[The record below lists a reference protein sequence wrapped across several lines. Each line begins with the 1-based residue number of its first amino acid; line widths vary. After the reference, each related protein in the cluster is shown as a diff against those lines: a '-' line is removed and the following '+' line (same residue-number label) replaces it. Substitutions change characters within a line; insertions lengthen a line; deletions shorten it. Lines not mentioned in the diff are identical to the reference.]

1 MDPEE
6 RFISFLQFRQFS
18 DIGFYPKDIRV
29 ECSSHFA
36 YITSARDLLNIKH
49 NKINLVI
56 MDPFYEELQIAHFKS
71 NTIFDDE
78 IITIGD
84 AIIGAYVQSTKGR
97 KSDTTFDSYFWTQFP
112 NSIVRSKMLK

>member
-1 MDPEE
+1 
-6 RFISFLQFRQFS
+6 
-18 DIGFYPKDIRV
+18 
-29 ECSSHFA
+29 
-36 YITSARDLLNIKH
+36 
-49 NKINLVI
+49 